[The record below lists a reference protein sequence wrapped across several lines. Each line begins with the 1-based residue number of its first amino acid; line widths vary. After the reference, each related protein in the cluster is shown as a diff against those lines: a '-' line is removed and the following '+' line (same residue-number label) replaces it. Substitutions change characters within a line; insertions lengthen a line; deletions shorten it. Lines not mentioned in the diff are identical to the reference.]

1 MVTIGENIYPK
12 AAQTNSATPQE
23 KSTNSTQTLSSHE
36 TLMNQLK
43 MANSDN
49 FINSVTNSLDITMG
63 DNDLISD
70 MPLLVSDNEV
80 SDDDTYSLLSFTNQR
95 ILKREANI
103 TESAGSVS
111 GSGSGSGSSSV
122 SVSNSTESPSGSDE
136 TDHGVSIIT
145 SSSNALVETQN
156 TATRSLKPSPLQTVT
171 SKTSQL
177 SPSQFKLQ
185 RNQLMG
191 IIVKYIATKIHNS
204 FPPESPRLVK
214 SNEMPLDKFLLILT
228 SRLQLTIPMFMKG
241 IIYLFRYMDIIYLLR
256 YLNQSNNFANY
267 NSMDFELKKLLVG
280 CFKLAILREQKL
292 NVKRTE
298 NKSAPN
304 NPNWSSITGLSS
316 HEINTVVKKIISR
329 MNGKLN
335 IKNIELVRLKSEI
348 FRFVKMVSNEV

>member
-1 MVTIGENIYPK
+1 MVTIRENIYPK
-12 AAQTNSATPQE
+12 AAQTSSATPQE
-23 KSTNSTQTLSSHE
+23 KSTNSAQTLSSHE

-95 ILKREANI
+95 TLKREANI
-103 TESAGSVS
+103 TEPAGP
-111 GSGSGSGSSSV
+111 GLGSGSGSSSV
-122 SVSNSTESPSGSDE
+122 LVSPESPSGSDE
-136 TDHGVSIIT
+136 TDHGVTNIT
-145 SSSNALVETQN
+145 SSSNALVQTQN
-156 TATRSLKPSPLQTVT
+156 PATGSLKPSPLQTVT

-214 SNEMPLDKFLLILT
+214 SDEIPLDKFLLILT

-298 NKSAPN
+298 NKTAPN
-304 NPNWSSITGLSS
+304 NPNWSTITGLSS